1 MKTDIRVTEYIEKSA
16 PFAHEILDF
25 LRETVHTYCPEIEE
39 TIKWNFPV
47 FIYKGKILCNM
58 AAFKN
63 HCSFG
68 FWLGDHM
75 KTTSS
80 KDGMGD
86 LGKITKLE
94 ELPTIAVLSLMIQ
107 EAMQLTDAG
116 MTIVK
121 KPKVAV
127 EIEISDEFQ
136 AYLDK
141 DLIAKE
147 NFNNLSQSHKKEYVN
162 WVLGAKTE
170 STKLKRALKMI
181 DNLQEGKSQ
190 NWKYMKD

>member
-1 MKTDIRVTEYIEKSA
+1 MKADIRVTEYIEKSA

-25 LRETVHTYCPEIEE
+25 LRETVHTFCPEIEE

-47 FIYKGKILCNM
+47 FMYKGKILCNM

-68 FWLGDHM
+68 FWLGAHM

-86 LGKITKLE
+86 LGKISKLD
-94 ELPTIAVLSLMIQ
+94 ELPTVAFLSAMIK

-116 MTIVK
+116 KTIVK
-121 KPKVAV
+121 KTKESV

-136 AYLDK
+136 AFLATDS
-141 DLIAKE
+141 IAKE
-147 NFNNLSQSHKKEYVN
+147 NFNKLAPSHRKEYIR
-162 WVLGAKTE
+162 WVLEAKTE
-170 STKLKRALKMI
+170 STKLKRVQKMI

-190 NWKYMKD
+190 NWKYMSI

>member
-25 LRETVHTYCPEIEE
+25 LRETVHTFCPEIEE

-47 FIYKGKILCNM
+47 FMYKGKILCNM

-68 FWLGDHM
+68 FWLAAHM
-75 KTTSS
+75 KTTDSN

-86 LGKITKLE
+86 LGKITRFE
-94 ELPTIAVLSLMIQ
+94 ELPKEVVLSKMIK
-107 EAMQLTDAG
+107 EAMELTDAG
-116 MTIVK
+116 KTIVK
-121 KPKVAV
+121 KTKESE

-136 AYLDK
+136 AFLAT

-147 NFNNLSQSHKKEYVN
+147 NFDKFAPSHKKEYIR
-162 WVLGAKTE
+162 WVLEAKTE
-170 STKLKRALKMI
+170 NTKLKRVRKMI
-181 DNLQEGKSQ
+181 DNLQEGKPQ
-190 NWKYMKD
+190 NWKYM